1 VKIEEIDYE
10 KGYVRLVIESED
22 DLWILS
28 MYVEEDDIV
37 SMRTLR
43 DVSIEGSVK
52 KRIPMKL
59 SLKVKKIEFQ
69 SFSGRLR
76 IRGVIIEGPETYGLK
91 GSYHTFSVDIG
102 SRIEI
107 YKKEGFIDKEFFNKL
122 LEISNRG
129 RKALLIALDYDEYCV
144 QLIQG
149 QGMRVLSEGS
159 FPMISKSD
167 VNSITEFDT
176 RLRDLAIEI
185 IKYVESYD
193 PVAIVIGSPGG
204 LAQKLVEKINML
216 RKDLRIYIDSISMGG
231 CSGVEELVRRGVVRK
246 IFEAY
251 SEVRARE
258 IFEEYMRLLIKDP
271 DKVASGVENVHILSN
286 IGALDKIVLIDS
298 FLRDNVEIRE
308 KILEILRNAV
318 SKKTE
323 FVIVSDDSEIGL
335 KIKSI
340 GGIIGILRLSID
352 INSIKNVSKS

>member
-1 VKIEEIDYE
+1 MRIEDVDYE
-10 KGYVRLVIESED
+10 KGYVRLVVESED
-22 DLWILS
+22 DLWIPS
-28 MYVEEDDIV
+28 MYIEEDDVV

-43 DVSIEGSVK
+43 DVSIEGSAK

-59 SLKVKKIEFQ
+59 SLRVKKIEFQ

-76 IRGVIIEGPETYGLK
+76 IRGIIIEGPETYGLK
-91 GSYHTFSVDIG
+91 GSYHTFSVDVG

-107 YKKEGFIDKEFFNKL
+107 YKKEGFIDREFFNKL

-159 FPMISKSD
+159 FPVISKMD
-167 VNSITEFDT
+167 VNSMIEFDDK
-176 RLRDLAIEI
+176 LRDLASEI
-185 IKYVESYD
+185 VKYVESYD

-204 LAQKLVEKINML
+204 LARRLVEKINTFK
-216 RKDLRIYIDSISMGG
+216 KDLKIYTDSVSIGG
-231 CSGVEELVRRGVVRK
+231 CSGVEELIRRGVVRK
-246 IFEAY
+246 VFEVY

-258 IFEEYMRLLIKDP
+258 IFEEYMYLLIKDP
-271 DKVASGVENVHILSN
+271 ERTVSG
-286 IGALDKIVLIDS
+286 LDDVYTSSSVGVLEKIVLLDS
-298 FLRDNVEIRE
+298 FLKESKEIRE

-318 SKKTE
+318 YKKTE
-323 FVIVSDDSEIGL
+323 FVIVSESSEIGI

-340 GGIIGILRLSID
+340 GGIIGILRFSAN
-352 INSIKNVSKS
+352 INDLKVLKI